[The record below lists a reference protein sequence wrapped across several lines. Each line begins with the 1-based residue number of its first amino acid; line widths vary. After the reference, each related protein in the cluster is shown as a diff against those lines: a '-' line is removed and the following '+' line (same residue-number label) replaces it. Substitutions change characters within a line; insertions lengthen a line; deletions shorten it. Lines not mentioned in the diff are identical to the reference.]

1 MPYASKYTI
10 ARTIIGCKEVI
21 SIAWSVNERSEAK
34 CCSEKERVK
43 KKAKH
48 KTLVGD

>member
-1 MPYASKYTI
+1 MENLIHLSQS
-10 ARTIIGCKEVI
+10 CKEVI